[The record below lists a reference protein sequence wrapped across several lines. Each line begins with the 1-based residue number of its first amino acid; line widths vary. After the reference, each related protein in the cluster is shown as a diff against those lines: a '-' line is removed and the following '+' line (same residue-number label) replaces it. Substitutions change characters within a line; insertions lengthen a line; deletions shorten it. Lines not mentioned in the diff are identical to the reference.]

1 MEYVTCYQRSCP
13 QLDPALLLEPAARG
27 ELDALLLTSSEGV
40 RNLKVMLG
48 EHAMHALREVAVFA
62 SHARIGT
69 EARAAGFVNVIE
81 TEAGDDGLLQALTK
95 HFG

>member
-1 MEYVTCYQRSCP
+1 MG
-13 QLDPALLLEPAARG
+13 LLTSLP
-27 ELDALLLTSSEGV
+27 LTSSEGV